1 MGSWLPLPGKFQAA
15 FRFQPHSLPL
25 LGSNICFLREVSEFW
40 SWRCANPLI
49 QRSPIHPWW
58 RHYARRRTRSL
69 ACHRHDPVY
78 PRRVTLH
85 HVGCWSIWD
94 SLVAM
99 EQLQISD
106 KNDSIYDILQ
116 PMKRKFKSLPGQGAS
131 KRRSE
136 CDGTWKDMPFC
147 LVAWV
152 SACHSVSVSLSPSKT
167 FIFNIV

>member
-131 KRRSE
+131 KRLNVMAPERTCLSVWLPE
-136 CDGTWKDMPFC
+136 CL
-147 LVAWV
+147 LVTQ
-152 SACHSVSVSLSPSKT
+152 SLSLCLPQKLS
-167 FIFNIV
+167 F